1 METKIKDMAE
11 DIVELDEIGNLQ
23 KYFGKLNKTLA
34 AANIREDRDSRVAEL
49 KWLYQIKTDESEKQ
63 KLVIKIKSI
72 ISSEIKVDTDSDDE
86 QVVKI
91 VRRQNTPQSAIALDV
106 LPPSVPSPILEDWNN
121 DNESYSHLVID
132 DENFNESSVL
142 FNRYISESEHIS
154 SARTLET
161 EQISESPDFPL
172 SSSSSSVSSSSSSS
186 SSSPSSS
193 SSSSSLSSCDA
204 DELKDKEIFNLC
216 LLRTKK
222 KKVENPLTKRVS
234 KVRK

>member
-11 DIVELDEIGNLQ
+11 DIVELDEIGNFQ
-23 KYFGKLNKTLA
+23 KYLKKLNKTLA

-49 KWLYQIKTDESEKQ
+49 KWRYQIEMDESEKQ

-72 ISSEIKVDTDSDDE
+72 ISSEIKVDKDSDDE
-86 QVVKI
+86 QIVKI
-91 VRRQNTPQSAIALDV
+91 VIRQKTPQSAIALHV
-106 LPPSVPSPILEDWNN
+106 LPPSFPSPILKDWNS

-172 SSSSSSVSSSSSSS
+172 SSSSSSVSSSSS
-186 SSSPSSS
+186 
-193 SSSSSLSSCDA
+193 LSSCDA

>member
-1 METKIKDMAE
+1 METKIKVMAE
-11 DIVELDEIGNLQ
+11 DVVELDEIGNLQ
-23 KYFGKLNKTLA
+23 KYLGKLNKTLA

-49 KWLYQIKTDESEKQ
+49 KWLYQIEMDESEKQ

-91 VRRQNTPQSAIALDV
+91 VRRQNTPQSAIALDI
-106 LPPSVPSPILEDWNN
+106 LPSSFPSPILEDWNS

-132 DENFNESSVL
+132 NENFNESSVL

-161 EQISESPDFPL
+161 EQISESPDNVNFTKTRIEDFCFRFYPHYK
-172 SSSSSSVSSSSSSS
+172 
-186 SSSPSSS
+186 
-193 SSSSSLSSCDA
+193 DA
-204 DELKDKEIFNLC
+204 FYGQRTRIPAHEYFDFSFSFFVAHKEW
-216 LLRTKK
+216 
-222 KKVENPLTKRVS
+222 P
-234 KVRK
+234 